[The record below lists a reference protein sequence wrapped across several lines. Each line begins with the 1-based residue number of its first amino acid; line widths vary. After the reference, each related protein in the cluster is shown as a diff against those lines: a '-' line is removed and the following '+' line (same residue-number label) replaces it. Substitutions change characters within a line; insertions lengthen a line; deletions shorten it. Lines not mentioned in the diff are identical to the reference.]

1 MELDPTAKHPKSEPD
16 VVRRLPVMRLSKV
29 MQRLVDME
37 RSNTKE
43 ARQVGSCQVGKP
55 IGGWGL
61 QQHALSFACAS
72 WR

>member
-37 RSNTKE
+37 RSNTRE
-43 ARQVGSCQVGKP
+43 ARQVG
-55 IGGWGL
+55 
-61 QQHALSFACAS
+61 
-72 WR
+72 